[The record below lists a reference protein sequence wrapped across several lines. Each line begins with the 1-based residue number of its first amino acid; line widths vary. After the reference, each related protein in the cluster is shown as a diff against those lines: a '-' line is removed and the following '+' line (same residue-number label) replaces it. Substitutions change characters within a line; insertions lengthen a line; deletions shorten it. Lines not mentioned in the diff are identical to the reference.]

1 MPRARQ
7 LGVPFHGET
16 GPLNA
21 ITDVAGVHVGH
32 TTLIEGENVRTG
44 VTAILPRGAVHSPVF
59 AGYHS
64 LNGNGEMTGTIWIEE
79 SGFLEG
85 PVMITNTHSV
95 GVVRDAVI
103 AWTVERK
110 LYHPIQGDVF
120 WSLPVVAETYDGTLN
135 DVNGFHIAPAHVFAA
150 LDGASTGPVAEG
162 AVGGGT
168 GMICHDFKG
177 GIGTSSRR
185 LSAEEGGYTVGVLV
199 QANYGRR
206 RHLTIAGV
214 PVGEEI
220 PDLLPEIH
228 DGPAPMGAG
237 SIIGVVAT
245 DAPLLPH
252 QLKRIAQRVGL
263 GIARM
268 GGMGGNSSGDIFL
281 AFSTANPD
289 GWQRVEVAQVDLL
302 PNDRITPLFEATV
315 FATEEAI
322 VNALVAAQTM
332 TGRNGNTVYAL
343 PHDRL
348 QAALQKYNRR

>member
-214 PVGEEI
+214 PVKDTIKKAREGVITETVDREGLWMI
-220 PDLLPEIH
+220 QTPQAFRYELLME
-228 DGPAPMGAG
+228 A
-237 SIIGVVAT
+237 
-245 DAPLLPH
+245 
-252 QLKRIAQRVGL
+252 AQRAKDDGFL
-263 GIARM
+263 GTDEAMLVERM
-268 GGMGGNSSGDIFL
+268 GHPVKIVESTYENVKMTTPDDLIYGKAIL
-281 AFSTANPD
+281 AS
-289 GWQRVEVAQVDLL
+289 
-302 PNDRITPLFEATV
+302 
-315 FATEEAI
+315 
-322 VNALVAAQTM
+322 
-332 TGRNGNTVYAL
+332 
-343 PHDRL
+343 RL
-348 QAALQKYNRR
+348 QEE